1 MPEFPPQT
9 RPYLKMAIPCFLELE
24 EVAAKSFSVLWGG
37 KGLRKCVSSG
47 AGAFH
52 SSAPAHISY
61 TSFINERP
69 LPGLSTK
76 CCFWGSKW
84 PVHYSCTKMCFFTQT
99 FHSNG
104 HFQLCLCYRN
114 FINERQFPGLSPK
127 CRFWSSKWPALYI
140 CIESVFLLQTLST
153 NGQFQN
159 VASGAPHGQFSTF
172 ELKCG
177 FFLYKLYQRTAT
189 SRTVSKM
196 WSFGSFPAAENVF
209 IRHHVK
215 MATQA

>member
-9 RPYLKMAIPCFLELE
+9 RPYLKMAILELE

-76 CCFWGSKW
+76 CCFWGSKR
-84 PVHYSCTKMCFFTQT
+84 PVHYSCTKMGFLTQT
-99 FHSNG
+99 LQTNG
-104 HFQLCLCYRN
+104 HFQL
-114 FINERQFPGLSPK
+114 K
-127 CRFWSSKWPALYI
+127 CVFV
-140 CIESVFLLQTLST
+140 IETLST
-153 NGQFQN
+153 NGNFQDCLQN
-159 VASGAPHGQFSTF
+159 VASGAPNGQLSTF
-172 ELKCG
+172 ELNLS
-177 FFLYKLYQRTAT
+177 FFYKLYQRTAT
-189 SRTVSKM
+189 SRTLSKM
-196 WSFGSFPAAENVF
+196 LLLEL
-209 IRHHVK
+209 H
-215 MATQA
+215 MASSLHLN

>member
-1 MPEFPPQT
+1 MGPWCQNFPPQT

-37 KGLRKCVSSG
+37 KGLRKCVSSR

-76 CCFWGSKW
+76 CCLGLQMASFATVALKRVFYTNFTNER
-84 PVHYSCTKMCFFTQT
+84 PLPTKM
-99 FHSNG
+99 
-104 HFQLCLCYRN
+104 CLCYRN
-114 FINERQFPGLSPK
+114 FINERQLPGLSPK

-140 CIESVFLLQTLST
+140 
-153 NGQFQN
+153 
-159 VASGAPHGQFSTF
+159 
-172 ELKCG
+172 
-177 FFLYKLYQRTAT
+177 
-189 SRTVSKM
+189 
-196 WSFGSFPAAENVF
+196 
-209 IRHHVK
+209 
-215 MATQA
+215 

>member
-9 RPYLKMAIPCFLELE
+9 RPYLKIAIPCFLELE

-47 AGAFH
+47 AGLSIAL
-52 SSAPAHISY
+52 PQRTKMCLSY

-84 PVHYSCTKMCFFTQT
+84 PVHYSCSKMCFFYTNFT
-99 FHSNG
+99 NERP
-104 HFQLCLCYRN
+104 LPTKMCLCYRN
-114 FINERQFPGLSPK
+114 FINEQQLPGLSPK

-140 CIESVFLLQTLST
+140 
-153 NGQFQN
+153 
-159 VASGAPHGQFSTF
+159 
-172 ELKCG
+172 
-177 FFLYKLYQRTAT
+177 
-189 SRTVSKM
+189 
-196 WSFGSFPAAENVF
+196 
-209 IRHHVK
+209 
-215 MATQA
+215 